1 MTEQTS
7 RLSIV
12 VDTTNARQRL
22 AQLRQDLRQT
32 TTNANQAGQGLQELQ
47 QNTNEL
53 AISTERLNGIYRDCA
68 GRLHHANG
76 RFISLAE
83 AMRQTGLSAEQLHR
97 HFDRVGNSANTAGD
111 AVNRFSNP
119 LSRINDLL
127 RRTQAII
134 SGGLFGIFAL
144 SVAKTAD
151 TMQDLNSQIM
161 LVTKNEQEQLVV
173 KERLHQMANKNLTDL
188 KSTIGLY
195 TNSAR
200 ALGNMGKSQEE
211 VLKFTNAVSLAMGV
225 GGKSAQEQA
234 SALLQLGQAMQSGV
248 LQGDEFRSLAE
259 NAPIM
264 LDLIAEKLGKT
275 RGEVRKMASEGE
287 ITAQVVYDSLSGA
300 TDKLQAMFDKMPVTM
315 SQAFGVV
322 KNNYNVFVDNFINK
336 TTGLSGAVAK
346 ALIGVSNHF
355 ETIAKV
361 AIAGAGVALVGLAS
375 KVTLTT
381 TAFTALKTVMMAHPV
396 LAIATAV
403 LGVSSAF
410 FGLNDVLDTTGTVF
424 MDFFGL
430 VKTGLGG
437 LMDLADAVAFN
448 IANDFKDSNDKTSQS
463 FFGFF
468 DNTGKGFLGF
478 LHGVTRIVATMSA
491 TFAGFLTWIGNGFW
505 QALRGVA
512 KAFIWLKNKADSVV
526 ESMVN
531 GVMNGI
537 DKLIDKVNELIGGAN
552 SMLAK
557 TPLEIQIKPI
567 SKTSYRYQA
576 NQSQSFDLTGKTLS
590 EHIAPWVANA
600 NGGVDTMFASL
611 YSEQAKRN
619 QQAQADLAKATNTNT
634 KAVSDNTKD
643 KKGKGDKKG
652 DKKEKDYQLMVYQ
665 AFKNAGL
672 SDNQSFALT
681 AEVGRENEYN
691 TKYLFGGHI
700 DASNKKQNLGMI
712 SWQGERRDELLKYLT
727 QAGVIK
733 NGKIEH
739 TQQALDAQ
747 ARFLVKEIMEK
758 SAYAQTKHKFL
769 ANADVDYK
777 TAYEVL
783 GDNLIRWD
791 RSGKAVLGKKG
802 AERHAK
808 KRDDYYAQITAK
820 VGNSDVVKDFQK
832 DIKEQQKI
840 LGDFAK
846 KFQSPVQK
854 IIQEKEATL
863 SELEKVLSKDDALY
877 QQYKSQIDKASEFEI
892 YNYSKSVKDEIDN
905 VNDYR
910 ISEEQKIT
918 QKFADMRAEFEL
930 NPKFSF
936 WSDENKAKYKQAID
950 DAEQHSLDQ
959 YRLTLAEKM
968 AGLNDFHKTEI
979 QKINE
984 KYDLEERRI
993 KANNEL
999 PEVQEAQLAHNKK
1012 LRQNDVLTATDN
1024 ARNNYTDVMA
1034 NLYGFGGQYQGEKQA
1049 FDTWK
1054 TQFEAI
1060 KSAMDVGI
1068 IQQEEYYQR
1077 LADIDEQYLANKQ
1090 AVMVGSYQQIF
1101 GSLGSVMRAFGGENS
1116 KIYTVMLNIEKGYA
1130 LQKAILNSKVAI
1142 SDAWANT
1149 AGGYFAKAV
1158 AVGKVILQNQE
1169 IISSISAFTPKGFK
1183 TGGYTGNVGTSQV
1196 AGVVHGQEY
1205 VLNAQ
1210 ATKRL
1215 GVDSLNRLN
1224 RGGGI
1229 APNIIINNYSGE
1241 KAEVQEQPNGDIMVV
1256 IGKVIDA
1263 KINQR
1268 FMNARRQGGE
1278 LYGR

>member
-1 MTEQTS
+1 MIIEPLIKKWAVFYWIKKMTQQTS

-12 VDTTNARQRL
+12 VDTTNAQQRL
-22 AQLRQDLRQT
+22 TQFRQSLRQT
-32 TTNANQAGQGLQELQ
+32 SDSSNL
-47 QNTNEL
+47 
-53 AISTERLNGIYRDCA
+53 A
-68 GRLHHANG
+68 GRGVQNLSAQTTQLGGRFVDTNGRLREANG
-76 RFISLAE
+76 RFASIAQNAMLAS
-83 AMRQTGLSAEQLHR
+83 RGVNGLA
-97 HFDRVGNSANTAGD
+97 NST
-111 AVNRFSNP
+111 NRLINP

-127 RRTQAII
+127 SRTQAII
-134 SGGLFGIFAL
+134 SGGLFGLFAL

-275 RGEVRKMASEGE
+275 RGEVRKMAGEGK

-315 SQAFGVV
+315 SKAFFTVQ
-322 KNNYNVFVDNFINK
+322 NNYNKFVDNFINK
-336 TTGLSGAVAK
+336 STGLSGAVAK
-346 ALIGVSNHF
+346 GLIGVSGHF

-381 TAFTALKTVMMAHPV
+381 TAFTALKTVMMNHPV
-396 LAIATAV
+396 LAVATAV

-410 FGLNDVLDTTGTVF
+410 FGLNDVLDTTALVF
-424 MDFFGL
+424 GELFGL

-437 LMDLADAVAFN
+437 LADLAWAVGFN
-448 IANDFKDSNDKTSQS
+448 IANAFKDSNDKTSQS

-491 TFAGFLTWIGNGFW
+491 TFAGFLTWVGNGFW

-512 KAFIWLKNKADSVV
+512 NIFIWLKNKADSVV
-526 ESMVN
+526 QSMVN
-531 GVMNGI
+531 GVLDGI
-537 DKLIDKVNELIGGAN
+537 DKVIDKVNALIGGAN

-600 NGGVDTMFASL
+600 NGGIDTMFASL

-619 QQAQADLAKATNTNT
+619 QQAQADLAKATNANT

-643 KKGKGDKKG
+643 KKGDKKG

-712 SWQGERRDELLKYLT
+712 SWQGSRRDELLKYLN

-758 SAYAQTKHKFL
+758 SAYKTTKDKFL
-769 ANADVDYK
+769 ANESVDYK

-791 RSGKAVLGKKG
+791 RSGRAVLGKKG

-950 DAEQHSLDQ
+950 DAEQHSIEQ
-959 YRLTLAEKM
+959 YRLTLAEKI
-968 AGLNDFHKTEI
+968 AGLNDFYKTEI

-984 KYDLEERRI
+984 KYDLEAQKIRLNGESKELQDLQLVDNEGKRKKEIADKQKSARENYDAFNAEINGTKEQYDLAKQFDNRLEII
-993 KANNEL
+993 K
-999 PEVQEAQLAHNKK
+999 EALNAQIIVLDEFNNKK
-1012 LRQNDVLTATDN
+1012 LKLEQDYNIA
-1024 ARNNYTDVMA
+1024 
-1034 NLYGFGGQYQGEKQA
+1034 
-1049 FDTWK
+1049 
-1054 TQFEAI
+1054 
-1060 KSAMDVGI
+1060 S
-1068 IQQEEYYQR
+1068 QR
-1077 LADIDEQYLANKQ
+1077 LQLSQYANIADNITNIGKMML
-1090 AVMVGSYQQIF
+1090 
-1101 GSLGSVMRAFGGENS
+1101 GENS
-1116 KIYTVMLNIEKGYA
+1116 RTYKA
-1130 LQKAILNSKVAI
+1130 LFAMNQSFVIAQSGINMYKAI
-1142 SDAWANT
+1142 SDAWATGATLPQKIAGAMT
-1149 AGGYFAKAV
+1149 ASSELVK
-1158 AVGKVILQNQE
+1158 
-1169 IISSISAFTPKGFK
+1169 IISAVQSVKMQGFK
-1183 TGGYTGNVGTSQV
+1183 TGGYTGNVGINDV

-1205 VLNAQ
+1205 VLNAN

-1215 GVDSLNRLN
+1215 GVDNLNRLN
-1224 RGGGI
+1224 RGDTIGTGQV
-1229 APNIIINNYSGE
+1229 INVNVTVNSDGTSSVDSQ
-1241 KAEVQEQPNGDIMVV
+1241 VQ
-1256 IGKVIDA
+1256 IGKQMGEAIKTAV
-1263 KINQR
+1263 QQEL
-1268 FMNARRQGGE
+1268 RRERMQGGV